1 MVTTFTISNG
11 ILTFNEG
18 IDVIDLSFHEKNE
31 QVEKIIIPATATK
44 RYGLPT
50 IPLYDLPNLK
60 YILVEDGNPVFD
72 SRENCNAVIET
83 ATNTLMM
90 GCANTVI
97 PSTVEAIY
105 DDAFT
110 SCYELKELNLP
121 ENIKI
126 IHPTA
131 FSNCFGLK
139 EITIPK
145 TMQIVDQMAFA
156 GCENLEMVK
165 FEGEDTRL
173 GKDVF
178 CYCHKLSK
186 ILVPKAA
193 VDKYREQLSKDF
205 QNAVTSDIYIAE

>member
-1 MVTTFTISNG
+1 METTFTISNG
-11 ILTFNEG
+11 TLTFNEG
-18 IDVIDLSFHEKNE
+18 IEVIDLSFLEKNE

-131 FSNCFGLK
+131 FCNCFGLK

-156 GCENLEMVK
+156 GCENLEMVN

-178 CYCHKLSK
+178 RYCHNLSK

-193 VDKYREQLSKDF
+193 VEKYKEQLAEDF
-205 QNAVTSDIYIAE
+205 QDAVTGV